1 MRLLIVL
8 LGAALLV
15 LQLRLWVSAGGMREV
30 WRLTEQ
36 MALRTEEN
44 RLLAE
49 RNDALE
55 AEVQDLKKG
64 LAAAEERARSE
75 LGMVLPDEIFY
86 QIMPARA
93 AEAPPA
99 RRRRRDADR
108 APGISADTR
117 AADAT
122 SGPLEVLGRA
132 SDPLPPEGNAA
143 DVRVLEPTAEPAP

>member
-1 MRLLIVL
+1 
-8 LGAALLV
+8 
-15 LQLRLWVSAGGMREV
+15 MREV

-75 LGMVLPDEIFY
+75 LGMVMPDEIFY

-93 AEAPPA
+93 AGAPAAP
-99 RRRRRDADR
+99 RRGRDAGR
-108 APGISADTR
+108 AADVPADAR
-117 AADAT
+117 SADAT
-122 SGPLEVLGRA
+122 SGPLEILGQAAEALPRA
-132 SDPLPPEGNAA
+132 GNAIGA
-143 DVRVLEPTAEPAP
+143 EALETTTVDPSP